1 VCGVCS
7 VGKKY
12 NPLDFYPLDFP
23 LFPLDGNPVDF
34 FAGFAERALI
44 IYKHLLKHGVLA
56 AARKCENAKIPCS
69 VAQLNRKNVVFCFV
83 SIVQNTVGFHFCSFP
98 PLTHSLIFSSART
111 HLITHLHSHSRVIL
125 SVLSEV

>member
-34 FAGFAERALI
+34 FAGFAERAL
-44 IYKHLLKHGVLA
+44 YKLEDS
-56 AARKCENAKIPCS
+56 RY
-69 VAQLNRKNVVFCFV
+69 
-83 SIVQNTVGFHFCSFP
+83 NTVTLLHNIG
-98 PLTHSLIFSSART
+98 
-111 HLITHLHSHSRVIL
+111 LHSRYVAEHTLLIVYTRLTVHHAGIRITPGA
-125 SVLSEV
+125 

>member
-34 FAGFAERALI
+34 FAGFAERAL
-44 IYKHLLKHGVLA
+44 K
-56 AARKCENAKIPCS
+56 
-69 VAQLNRKNVVFCFV
+69 
-83 SIVQNTVGFHFCSFP
+83 QN
-98 PLTHSLIFSSART
+98 
-111 HLITHLHSHSRVIL
+111 
-125 SVLSEV
+125 